1 MNSKCKKNSKHN
13 FNNIYFETFDKYFL
27 KEKELNTCQKCA
39 NVIENKNKYK
49 CKKCSKFFC
58 SSCFIAHKHIQKDLN
73 NLELI
78 TSHCPKDQEELNN
91 FCINCGEKICLY
103 CIKNNKKN
111 NEHKSHRF
119 INALECMPSKFQIN
133 LMKQIIK
140 NKSESFNNIIKSIDD
155 WKNQIDKK
163 ISHLKKNLIYEIKIL
178 EKLFYSYNQFYIDY
192 VHYSNFNRC
201 FKNLENYNNQNLKNF
216 MNSDN
221 LELKTKYLID
231 ALFYHEKKLKKT
243 QGHLENVYNS
253 YKIDKLEYLGN
264 NYFLNYS
271 EEKNLLSILS
281 LNNDNGCNISFSN
294 IASIVSPEKIISF
307 GISNINN
314 NIYACLDKKKLVFI
328 FNYDAEEKYIK
339 LTEEQIYNKNDIT
352 GNFNRCIPISDDS
365 IITCDNINVYLWKR
379 ISELNEIRYE
389 NVDNYYG
396 YEHLYDIAFVNN
408 QYIVLTKSEK
418 LIFLE
423 KNLEMLNHIIKLDCI
438 EEENSIIDL
447 NDFILVNCVDGINII
462 SLKTKE
468 IVQFIQ
474 NWNNWDDKI
483 MVKSSEEQIYIVN
496 KSDKIINKFNLED
509 SCLIHLEE
517 INIVND
523 GEEDKDGSEEED
535 YNENI
540 IVTGDNIIVFCDE
553 SIHLLIK
560 N

>member
-1 MNSKCKKNSKHN
+1 MNIN
-13 FNNIYFETFDKYFL
+13 
-27 KEKELNTCQKCA
+27 
-39 NVIENKNKYK
+39 
-49 CKKCSKFFC
+49 
-58 SSCFIAHKHIQKDLN
+58 HIDL
-73 NLELI
+73 L
-78 TSHCPKDQEELNN
+78 
-91 FCINCGEKICLY
+91 
-103 CIKNNKKN
+103 
-111 NEHKSHRF
+111 
-119 INALECMPSKFQIN
+119 
-133 LMKQIIK
+133 IK